1 MSTQATGCASHS
13 LETSSAFLAFQKQ
26 NPYIFRAILG
36 LMNIQGGVTMK
47 RLSPISVALLAT
59 IYLSLTGFQ
68 CGSAESTSAKLYMQQ
83 KQYDKAEDALQK
95 EVAKNPNDEE
105 AWFMLGQVRIEL
117 KKYLEA
123 NQAYDKALSISDAH
137 KKEIANNKMF
147 YWGQFLNSGVEAYN
161 NGRTTPESYDTA
173 IVKFQSAIQFEPD
186 SATTYHYLAL
196 AQLAKGEDDKA
207 IESLQQAIKRKPGYA
222 DALKIL
228 AGIYLSRANGRLDA
242 KDQAG
247 AKANLQKAADLYET
261 ARKTYPDRVEYISQ
275 LIDIYQK
282 LDQEDKSLA
291 LTRDALAK
299 DPNNRAFIYVYGEF
313 LLKQSKFEQSI
324 EQLKKVAEKKPD
336 SVDVI
341 YTNAN
346 YNLGVA
352 YQNWGVALKEQA
364 EKKAE
369 EEQKSGKKPKN
380 AQEDQSYKD
389 KFNLARVYF
398 EKTAELKPDDP
409 VVWQQLGK
417 LYAVLNMADKAKAAF
432 KKFDEL
438 NK

>member
-1 MSTQATGCASHS
+1 
-13 LETSSAFLAFQKQ
+13 
-26 NPYIFRAILG
+26 
-36 LMNIQGGVTMK
+36 MK
-47 RLSPISVALLAT
+47 RISPILVALLAT
-59 IYLSLTGFQ
+59 AYLSLTGFQ
-68 CGSAESTSAKLYMQQ
+68 CGSAESTSAKLYMSQ
-83 KQYDKAEDALQK
+83 KQYDKAEQALEK

-123 NQAYDKALSISDAH
+123 NQAYDKALAISDVH
-137 KKEIANNKMF
+137 KKEIANNKQY
-147 YWGQFLNSGVEAYN
+147 YWGQFLNAGVEAYN
-161 NGRTTPESYDTA
+161 NGRTESANYDTA
-173 IVKFQSAIQFEPD
+173 IVKFQAAIQFEPD
-186 SATTYHYLAL
+186 SSTTYHYLAL
-196 AQLAKGEDDKA
+196 AQLGKGEDEKA
-207 IESLQQAIKRKPGYA
+207 IASLQQALQHKPGYA

-228 AGIYLSRANGRLDA
+228 GGIYLSRANEKLVA

-247 AKANLQKAADLYET
+247 AKADLEKAAELYES
-261 ARKTYPDRVEYISQ
+261 ARKSHPERVEYISQ
-275 LIDIYQK
+275 LIDIYQR

-291 LTRDALAK
+291 LTRDALGR

-313 LLKQSKFEQSI
+313 LLKQNKFEQSI
-324 EQLKKVAEKKPD
+324 EQLRKVADKKPD

-352 YQNWGVALKEQA
+352 YQNWGVSLKEQA

-369 EEQKSGKKPKN
+369 EDQKSGKKDKN
-380 AQEDQSYKD
+380 VQGDQSYKE
-389 KFNLARVYF
+389 KFNSARVYF
-398 EKTAELKPDDP
+398 EKTSELRPEDP

-417 LYAVLNMADKAKAAF
+417 LYAVLNMSEKAKAAF

>member
-1 MSTQATGCASHS
+1 
-13 LETSSAFLAFQKQ
+13 
-26 NPYIFRAILG
+26 
-36 LMNIQGGVTMK
+36 MK
-47 RLSPISVALLAT
+47 RVSPILVALFAT
-59 IYLSLTGFQ
+59 IYFSLTGFQ

-83 KQYDKAEDALQK
+83 HQYDKAEDALEKQ
-95 EVAKNPNDEE
+95 VAKYPDDEE

-123 NQAYDKALSISDAH
+123 NKAYDKALSISDVH
-137 KKEIANNKMF
+137 KKEITNNKMF
-147 YWGQFLNSGVEAYN
+147 YWGHFLNAGVEAYN
-161 NGRTTPESYDTA
+161 DGRTTPAKYDSA
-173 IVKFQSAIQFEPD
+173 IVDFESAIQFEPD

-196 AQLAKGEDDKA
+196 AQLAKGEEDKA
-207 IESLQQAIKRKPGYA
+207 VGSLEQALQRKPGYG

-228 AGIYLSRANGRLDA
+228 AGIYLSRANDKLDA

-247 AKANLQKAADLYET
+247 AKANFRKAAELYE
-261 ARKTYPDRVEYISQ
+261 AAHKSYPDRIEYISQ

-282 LDQEDKSLA
+282 LDQEEKSLA
-291 LTRDALAK
+291 LTRDALAR

-313 LLKQSKFEQSI
+313 LLKQNKFDQSV
-324 EQLKKVAEKKPD
+324 EQLKKVADKKPD

-352 YQNWGVALKEQA
+352 YQNWGVNMKEAA
-364 EKKAE
+364 EKKLE
-369 EEQKSGKKPKN
+369 EEQKSGRKPKN
-380 AQEDQSYKD
+380 AQEDQSYKE

-398 EKTAELKPDDP
+398 EKTSELKPDDP

-417 LYAVLNMADKAKAAF
+417 LYAVLNMPEKAKAAF
-432 KKFDEL
+432 KRFDEL